1 MGICSAK
8 PVESSGAGVPKD
20 AEPAPAKAETF
31 SQEQIKA
38 LHSKIRWEKP
48 LEEIKAC
55 VISPGIVNSS
65 DDQNGNTAIHIAAQN
80 GHLTVVEFIIS
91 AGADVNIANKT
102 GATALHMSQEYGFFW
117 VSKALR
123 DAGADGEIKN
133 SGGFAA
139 KSGIEGTVDGQDWVS
154 AIQSAKTKEQIY
166 EGIRLCTENKSSI
179 AKSKFAMGYL
189 TYKRNKENK
198 HLWENGMSQA
208 CAKLA
213 KSDGWKTE

>member
-8 PVESSGAGVPKD
+8 PVESADSGKKV
-20 AEPAPAKAETF
+20 EEVSEAKAETF
-31 SQEQIKA
+31 TQEQIKA

-80 GHLTVVEFIIS
+80 GHLTVVDFIIS
-91 AGADVNIANKT
+91 AGADVNIPNNT
-102 GATALHMSQEYGFFW
+102 GTTALHMAQEYGFFW

-123 DAGADGEIKN
+123 GAGADGDLKN
-133 SGGFAA
+133 KSGFAA
-139 KSGIEGTVDGQDWVS
+139 KSGIEGAIDGDDWVS
-154 AIQSAKTKEQIY
+154 AITSAKTTAQIY
-166 EGIRLCTENKSSI
+166 EGIRLCSENKSAI

-198 HLWENGMSQA
+198 LLWENEMSQA